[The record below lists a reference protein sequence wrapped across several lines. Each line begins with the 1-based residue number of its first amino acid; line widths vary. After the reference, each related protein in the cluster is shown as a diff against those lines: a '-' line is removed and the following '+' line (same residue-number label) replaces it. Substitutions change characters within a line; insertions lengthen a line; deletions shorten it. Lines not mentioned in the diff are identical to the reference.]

1 MHLYYA
7 CQITYFKCW
16 RYRMLFVKV
25 RRMEMFD
32 GDIDSVFRNNYE
44 DEWFDEPMVQNIITS
59 IDKNKILARNVF
71 ESEFLGIIGPDK
83 LSGGC
88 KALILAYKLPEM
100 EQWIGLF
107 GDNCIPLLIN
117 FSSQND
123 IHIVV
128 SYIPQNLPENFD
140 AEFVNNGI
148 TTHNYNEFCKEFVM
162 LYHNLPKLEEI

>member
-1 MHLYYA
+1 
-7 CQITYFKCW
+7 
-16 RYRMLFVKV
+16 MLFVNV

-59 IDKNKILARNVF
+59 IDKNKILARGVF

-88 KALILAYKLPEM
+88 KALILAYKMPDM

-107 GDNCIPLLIN
+107 GDNCIPLLIE
-117 FSSQND
+117 FSKKTD
-123 IHIVV
+123 
-128 SYIPQNLPENFD
+128 L
-140 AEFVNNGI
+140 A
-148 TTHNYNEFCKEFVM
+148 
-162 LYHNLPKLEEI
+162 

>member
-1 MHLYYA
+1 
-7 CQITYFKCW
+7 
-16 RYRMLFVKV
+16 MLFVNV

-59 IDKNKILARNVF
+59 IDKNKILARGVF

-88 KALILAYKLPEM
+88 KALILAYKMPDM

-107 GDNCIPLLIN
+107 GDNCIPLLIE
-117 FSSQND
+117 FSQKTDLN
-123 IHIVV
+123 IVV
-128 SYIPQNLPENFD
+128 SYIPQNLPKTFD
-140 AEFVNNGI
+140 ATFVHNGI
-148 TTHNYNEFCKEFVM
+148 VTHDYDGFCKEFIT
-162 LYHNLPKLEEI
+162 LYHDLPKLEEI

>member
-1 MHLYYA
+1 
-7 CQITYFKCW
+7 
-16 RYRMLFVKV
+16 MLFVNV

-59 IDKNKILARNVF
+59 IDKNKILARGVF

-88 KALILAYKLPEM
+88 KALILAYKMPDM

-107 GDNCIPLLIN
+107 GDNCIPLLIE
-117 FSSQND
+117 FSKKTD
-123 IHIVV
+123 LHIVV
-128 SYIPQNLPENFD
+128 SYIPQNLPKNFD
-140 AEFVNNGI
+140 ATFVNNGI
-148 TTHNYNEFCKEFVM
+148 VTNDYDGFCREFIT
-162 LYHNLPKLEEI
+162 LYHNLPKPEEI